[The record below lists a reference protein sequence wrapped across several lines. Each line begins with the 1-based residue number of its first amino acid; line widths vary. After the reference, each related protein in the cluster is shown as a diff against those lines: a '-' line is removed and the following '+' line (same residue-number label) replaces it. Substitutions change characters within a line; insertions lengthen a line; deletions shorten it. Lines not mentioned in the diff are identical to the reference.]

1 MRRHKIIIPQMT
13 GPILKKKRKLTMKIY
28 RRMYEIAQSD
38 LERAGINAVRQG

>member
-28 RRMYEIAQSD
+28 RRMYEIAQNV
-38 LERAGINAVRQG
+38 LERTKINAVHHG

>member
-38 LERAGINAVRQG
+38 LERARINAVRQG